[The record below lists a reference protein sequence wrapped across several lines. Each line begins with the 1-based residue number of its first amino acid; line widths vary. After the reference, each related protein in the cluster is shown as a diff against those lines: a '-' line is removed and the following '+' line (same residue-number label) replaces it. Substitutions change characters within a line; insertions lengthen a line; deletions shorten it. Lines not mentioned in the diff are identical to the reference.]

1 MKIRKIKISRVLVY
15 TALWMWIVFQLFP
28 MFYMVI
34 SSFKTD
40 PEIMTTP
47 FSLPRSLYIKNYI
60 DVWGSKETSLG
71 VYFANSLFV
80 TIGTLALLSCVSLLC
95 GYAIARYQFPGHKI
109 IFILMICFIAVPVHS
124 LMVPVYTFMK
134 DIKMTNNFY
143 GVMLIYT
150 AFNIPFSVIIMKSH
164 FETIPSEIE
173 EAARIDG
180 CNEFRVF
187 RHVGLPMAK
196 GAIAT
201 ITIINITSV
210 WSELMFAS
218 VLLMDTKKRT
228 LPIAISL
235 FNTSVYNTSIGVLM
249 AGLTIASLPLLI
261 MYFLFQKQIV
271 KGMAAGAIK

>member
-1 MKIRKIKISRVLVY
+1 MRIKNNFKISKGLIY
-15 TALWMWIVFQLFP
+15 LMLWMWVVFQVFP
-28 MFYMVI
+28 MFYMVL
-34 SSFKTD
+34 SSLKTD
-40 PEIMTTP
+40 PEIMTNP
-47 FSLPRSLYIKNYI
+47 FSLPASLYVQNYI

-71 VYFANSLFV
+71 VYFSNSVFV
-80 TIGTLALLSCVSLLC
+80 TVGTLLILGVVSMLC
-95 GYAIARYQFPGHKI
+95 GYAVARYRFPGHMLVYV
-109 IFILMICFIAVPVHS
+109 LMICFIAVPTHS

-134 DIKMTNNFY
+134 EIGLTNNFY
-143 GVMLIYT
+143 GLMLVYT
-150 AFNIPFSVIIMKSH
+150 AFNIPFSVVLMKSH
-164 FETIPSEIE
+164 FETIPAEIE

-201 ITIINITSV
+201 VTIINITSV

-249 AGLTIASLPLLI
+249 AGLT
-261 MYFLFQKQIV
+261 
-271 KGMAAGAIK
+271 